1 MQENA
6 KAFFAGAVVL
16 VLLVFAPALCP
27 GDSWKFWPT
36 LAGAV
41 AIGVIAG
48 KEIGTAVAGRDTDCA
63 Q

>member
-16 VLLVFAPALCP
+16 VLLVFAPTLCQ

-48 KEIGTAVAGRDTDCA
+48 KEIGTAVAGRDTDSA